1 MSRDWDATLASWG
14 APPSA
19 TETQKCERA
28 ELAVRK
34 AIEASAR
41 LNTKQIE
48 VFTQGSYQ
56 NGTNVRQDSDVDVC
70 VLYTGAWFEDFGF
83 TPGLSREALGNVAE
97 TYTYSSFKND
107 VGEAVFDYFGGRE
120 FVTRGKKAFDI
131 HANTFRI
138 DADVVPCFEHRRY
151 SGTLDSHNW
160 STGTQLMPDNGGK
173 IVNWPKQNYANG
185 VAKNGRTGGNFKTV
199 TRVFKKL
206 RYDMIE
212 EGDIV
217 AESIPSYLIECLIW
231 NVPDATLQTG
241 TFLTQYF
248 TLKEIVRNSII
259 FLWNA
264 TKDETACNEW
274 GEVNELKYL
283 FRPGQPW
290 TRTNVHKFLFNA
302 WNHIGFK

>member
-1 MSRDWDATLASWG
+1 MGRDWDAIFASWG

-34 AIEASAR
+34 AIEASAKLR
-41 LNTKQIE
+41 AKQIE

-70 VLYTGAWFEDFGF
+70 VLYTGAYFPDYMA
-83 TPGLSREALGNVAE
+83 TGLTREALGHTAA
-97 TYTYSSFKND
+97 TYSYAEFKKD
-107 VGEAVFDYFGGRE
+107 VGEAVLDYFDRQG
-120 FVTRGKKAFDI
+120 VTPGNKAFDI
-131 HANTFRI
+131 HANTYRI

-151 SGTLDSHNW
+151 SGNVLSN
-160 STGTQLMPDNGGK
+160 SYVSGTQLMPIDGSK

-185 VAKNGRTGGNFKTV
+185 VAKNSRTGGNFKTV
-199 TRVFKKL
+199 VKAFKKL
-206 RYDMIE
+206 RYDMIDS
-212 EGDIV
+212 GYKV
-217 AESIPSYLIECLIW
+217 AEKIPSYLIECLIW

-241 TFLTQYF
+241 TYLTQYN
-248 TLKEIVRNSII
+248 TLKEIIRNSII

-264 TKDETACNEW
+264 TKDDAACSEW

-283 FRPGQPW
+283 FRVGQPW
-290 TRTNVHKFLFNA
+290 TRADVHTFLHNA
-302 WNHIGFK
+302 WNHIGFE